1 MGGNPDVDP
10 PFFFM
15 KPASAILQNGEIMPY
30 PPGTSNLHHEVELVV
45 AMAMGGKN
53 IPPEK
58 VNDMI
63 FGYAVG
69 LDMTKRDVQNEA
81 KKKGQPWDMAKAF
94 DFSAPCSSIT
104 PEMYTGVV
112 AKGKIQC
119 KVNDTVRQEADL
131 SDMIWGVPQIVHYLS
146 QLVEVFPGDLIFTGT
161 PAGRRAGRQGRQA
174 RSHDRGIGAAADR
187 DRLSAV
193 CAAATGVPS
202 GRERLACGSAHPLQ
216 EPDHAHLRGLPVGGD
231 VTARGDT
238 LAVVLEVFVGEPEHF
253 GVREGRAPLQ
263 SLLNVRRVEDEVLG
277 DHPVLVRT
285 K

>member
-1 MGGNPDVDP
+1 MSDYAFAAAPVVSLLSMSTKPFPVRRIYCVGQNYKDHAKEMGGNPDVDL
-10 PFFFM
+10 PFFFT

-81 KKKGQPWDMAKAF
+81 RKKGQPWDMAKAF

-119 KVNDTVRQEADL
+119 KVNGTVRQEADL

-146 QLVEVFPGDLIFTGT
+146 RLVEVFPGDLIFTGT
-161 PAGRRAGRQGRQA
+161 PAGVGPVVKGDKLEATIAGLEPLLIE
-174 RSHDRGIGAAADR
+174 IG
-187 DRLSAV
+187 
-193 CAAATGVPS
+193 
-202 GRERLACGSAHPLQ
+202 
-216 EPDHAHLRGLPVGGD
+216 
-231 VTARGDT
+231 
-238 LAVVLEVFVGEPEHF
+238 
-253 GVREGRAPLQ
+253 
-263 SLLNVRRVEDEVLG
+263 
-277 DHPVLVRT
+277 
-285 K
+285 

>member
-1 MGGNPDVDP
+1 MSDYAFAAAPVVSLLSMSTKPFPVRRIYCVGQNYKDHAKEMGGNPDVDP
-10 PFFFM
+10 PFFFT

-81 KKKGQPWDMAKAF
+81 RKKGHPWDMAKAF

-119 KVNDTVRQEADL
+119 KVNDLVRQEADL

-146 QLVEVFPGDLIFTGT
+146 RLVEVFPGDLIFTGT
-161 PAGRRAGRQGRQA
+161 PAGVGPVVKGDKLEATIAGLEPLLIE
-174 RSHDRGIGAAADR
+174 IG
-187 DRLSAV
+187 
-193 CAAATGVPS
+193 
-202 GRERLACGSAHPLQ
+202 
-216 EPDHAHLRGLPVGGD
+216 
-231 VTARGDT
+231 
-238 LAVVLEVFVGEPEHF
+238 
-253 GVREGRAPLQ
+253 
-263 SLLNVRRVEDEVLG
+263 
-277 DHPVLVRT
+277 
-285 K
+285 